1 MKKLTKILVF
11 SILGVFL
18 LAGTAMGIT
27 IDGEMN
33 DWGITAWTGFSTAD
47 DVDSPVTGY
56 SNGVYYWEEDGV
68 GANGYVG
75 PAYGGQ
81 DFDIEALYVTVDS
94 GNLYV
99 GVITGFFPDTVYYMG
114 DIAIDLNGDGIYE
127 YGIDTTNGQL
137 YTVLT
142 TDDWIPSSHTCS
154 SPASIKGAPTGTP
167 TGTPPDFYYGPGKLN
182 SNPGD
187 IYVIEAIMA
196 SASALGW
203 SGSGNFHITQS
214 CGNDAGDLHIPEPAT
229 MLLLGTG
236 LLGLAVLGRKKMFKK
251 S

>member
-99 GVITGFFPDTVYYMG
+99 GVITGFFPSGSYDMG
-114 DIAIDLNGDGIYE
+114 DIGIDLNDDGIYE
-127 YGIDTTNGQL
+127 YGIDTTDGLL
-137 YTVLT
+137 YTGLT
-142 TDDWIPSSHTCS
+142 ADDWTDSSHPCS
-154 SPASIKGAPTGTP
+154 SPASIIGAPTGTP
-167 TGTPPDFYYGPGKLN
+167 TGTPPNFYYGTGSLN
-182 SNPGD
+182 STSEN
-187 IYVIEAIMA
+187 IYVIEAMA
-196 SASALGW
+196 SASDLGW
-203 SGSGNFHITQS
+203 NGSGSFHITQT